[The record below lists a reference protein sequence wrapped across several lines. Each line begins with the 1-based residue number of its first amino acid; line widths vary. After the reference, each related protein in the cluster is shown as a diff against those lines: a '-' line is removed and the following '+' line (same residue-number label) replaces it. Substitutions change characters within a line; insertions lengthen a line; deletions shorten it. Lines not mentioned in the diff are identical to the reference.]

1 MSVVVEVD
9 YFNICKHGQKIS
21 GDVFLLD
28 RDKTQNRIVCTLSD
42 GLGSGVKA
50 NVLANLTATM
60 GQRFVLNS
68 VDITRAAKKIMMTL
82 PVCSERKI
90 SYATFSIMDISDGG
104 RVRVIEYDNPLCIL
118 HRGGKV
124 VDVESEEIP
133 LESRIGDRKEQIT
146 YSEID
151 MLSGD
156 RLLFFSDGVS
166 QSGMGTA
173 SFPLGWRR
181 NDLIRFVNNTISD
194 DRNISARDLSRAVVR
209 QGRQNDC
216 HAPKDDITCGVVYF
230 RKPRHT
236 LIVTG
241 APMKEKKDSYLGE
254 TFKNFEGKKIISGGT
269 TASIIGRELDRPIT
283 VDLSRLD
290 KKIPPQSIMDG
301 ADLVSEGMLT
311 LSRVVQILENRED
324 GDMGNRNAATDMV
337 DIFLDSDRVHFIV
350 GTKINEAHQNP
361 DMPVEMGIRR
371 TIVQRIIRALE
382 ENYLKETSLEYL

>member
-9 YFNICKHGQKIS
+9 YHNICKDGQKIS
-21 GDVFLLD
+21 GDVFLLN
-28 RDKTQNRIVCTLSD
+28 RDKASSRIVCTLSD

-68 VDITRAAKKIMMTL
+68 VDITHAAEKIMMTL

-90 SYATFSIMDISDGG
+90 SYATFSILDISDTG
-104 RVRVIEYDNPLCIL
+104 RVKIIEYDNPAFIY
-118 HRGGKV
+118 HSGTEPAE
-124 VDVESEEIP
+124 VESQVLP
-133 LESRIGDRKEQIT
+133 LPPRIGDRREEIV
-146 YSEID
+146 YSELT
-151 MLSGD
+151 MTCGD
-156 RLLFFSDGVS
+156 RLIFFSDGVS

-181 NDLIRFVNNTISD
+181 DDLVQFVNQIIAQDET
-194 DRNISARDLSRAVVR
+194 ISARELCRAVTR
-209 QGRQNDC
+209 QGRNNDC
-216 HAPKDDITCGVVYF
+216 HAPKDDITCSVVYF

-236 LIVTG
+236 LVITG
-241 APMKEKKDSYLGE
+241 APMQPKRDRYLAEHFDS
-254 TFKNFEGKKIISGGT
+254 FDGKKIISGGT
-269 TASIIGRELDRPIT
+269 TATILSRELDRPVN

-290 KKIPPQSIMDG
+290 KKIPPCSIMDG

-311 LSRVVQILENRED
+311 LSRVFQLLEA
-324 GDMGNRNAATDMV
+324 GDWGNERNAATDMV
-337 DIFLDSDRVHFIV
+337 EIFLNSDRVHFMV

-371 TIVQRIIRALE
+371 TIVQRIIRVLE
-382 ENYLKETSLEYL
+382 EKYLKETTLEYL